1 MAAWLRPKRVRR
13 DYSRKAFSNPL
24 FRPTRDRGP
33 GRWRGRLTALAIAA
47 AAGGWIWFIGWSP
60 AFRVDDIEIRG
71 NQSIPSWEIRDAVT
85 EALKGRRWLVLPEAS
100 LLVASEDDIKA
111 KLNERYVL
119 ESLEV
124 SKHPPR
130 KLVIELK
137 ERVSAVLLQMPDG
150 RQGLV
155 DLQGDV
161 TRLYA
166 PGEALDVARK
176 LGPSLNEQA
185 GAPKTT
191 YPVLY
196 DDRDEKLE
204 LREEAL
210 KPYVVQAA
218 IDLPKLFEERFGRA
232 PYFEETRI
240 DGKAAQTIRLRTSEG
255 WSIYLDASQDL
266 RGQLL
271 NAEVVLRTKVGAQR
285 PQLDYVDVRFG
296 EKVFFKLRG

>member
-1 MAAWLRPKRVRR
+1 MASWLRPKRVRR
-13 DYSRKAFSNPL
+13 DYSRKAFANPL
-24 FRPTRDRGP
+24 FKPSRDRGP
-33 GRWRGRLTALAIAA
+33 RRWRGRLTAVAVAGAL
-47 AAGGWIWFIGWSP
+47 GGWIWFIGWSP
-60 AFRVDDIEIRG
+60 AFRIDEIEVRG
-71 NQSIPSWEIRDAVT
+71 NQGIPTWEIRDAVSET
-85 EALKGRRWLVLPEAS
+85 LKGRRWLILPQTS
-100 LLVASEDDIKA
+100 LLVASEDAIKDA
-111 KLNERYVL
+111 LNDRYVL
-119 ESLEV
+119 ESLEIT
-124 SKHPPR
+124 KRPPR
-130 KLVIELK
+130 KLTIEIK

-166 PGEALDVARK
+166 ASEALDVAKK
-176 LGPSLNEQA
+176 LGPSLKEQE
-185 GAPKTT
+185 GAPKASW
-191 YPVLY
+191 PVLY

-210 KPYVVQAA
+210 KPNVVQAA